1 MDENDAERTVT
12 LQLTMPVEVLS
23 LLDKLAAMRVPR
35 VPSLYEWST
44 KHKAGKDFFN
54 MINTSAKY
62 KVMSAKEVNEI
73 QRKMYQEDVGLV
85 RGRPRLHDIRVQVIT
100 EALEQYT
107 KLHAVKQAA

>member
-1 MDENDAERTVT
+1 MDKKDAEPTTT

-23 LLDKLAAMRVPR
+23 ALDKLVAMRAPHVPT
-35 VPSLYEWST
+35 LYEWST
-44 KHKAGKDFFN
+44 KHKAGKDFFH
-54 MINTSAKY
+54 MINTSPKY
-62 KVMSAKEVNEI
+62 KAMSAKEVNEL
-73 QRKMYQEDVGLV
+73 QRKMYQEDVGLA